1 MVQFPL
7 LHAVISPQDIQTD
20 VDTQT
25 DLSER
30 ALGCQIPNTK
40 AQELDKFGDVDHIHI
55 ASRRFVRYIQQY
67 KQTDTS
73 NVLNFPSNCHV
84 LSESVWRQVQRNGQD
99 S

>member
-1 MVQFPL
+1 MQFQL

-25 DLSER
+25 DLSKR
-30 ALGCQIPNTK
+30 ALGCQIPKTK
-40 AQELDKFGDVDHIHI
+40 AQELDKYEDVDHIHI
-55 ASRRFVRYIQQY
+55 ASRRFVQYIQQY

-73 NVLNFPSNCHV
+73 NVMIFPSNCHV
-84 LSESVWRQVQRNGQD
+84 LSESVWRQVWRNGQD